1 MRNAFPRVN
10 VTGRSLP
17 ALLLC
22 VSLAASC
29 ESVRPPTSPSATPSA
44 TPVPTPTPAPGAPV
58 AAENV
63 ITLPAPAM
71 LPTSAADPL
80 VGRYTLEIVVA
91 RSGLRCEV
99 MPEHVRHRSYT
110 ADIHQFRDYY
120 AVKLYDATFLRD
132 DARVGY
138 GCFDSR
144 LEMGGVCHQ
153 FIMKRAGA
161 GAVSVDMTPLDDWR
175 GSEIWEIQDG
185 RLIAL
190 YGSGTGSID
199 EGRIVASGSGGLW
212 YGNGIPA
219 TDASGCGPG
228 DIAWTFMRR

>member
-1 MRNAFPRVN
+1 MRNVFPRVN

-17 ALLLC
+17 ALVLC

-29 ESVRPPTSPSATPSA
+29 ESGRLPTAPSATL
-44 TPVPTPTPAPGAPV
+44 VPTPTPTPGPPV

-63 ITLPAPAM
+63 ITLPAPTM
-71 LPTSAADPL
+71 PPTSAADLL

-99 MPEHVRHRSYT
+99 VPEHVRRRSYT

-120 AVKLYDATFLRD
+120 AVKLYDAIFLRD
-132 DARVGY
+132 GTRVGY
-138 GCFDSR
+138 GCVDSR
-144 LEMGGVCHQ
+144 LETGGVCHQ

-161 GAVSVDMTPLDDWR
+161 GAVSVDMTPLDEWR

-185 RLIAL
+185 RLIQL
-190 YGSGTGSID
+190 SGYGTGSID
-199 EGRIVASGSGGLW
+199 EGRIVASGSGGVW
-212 YGNGIPA
+212 YGDGIPA